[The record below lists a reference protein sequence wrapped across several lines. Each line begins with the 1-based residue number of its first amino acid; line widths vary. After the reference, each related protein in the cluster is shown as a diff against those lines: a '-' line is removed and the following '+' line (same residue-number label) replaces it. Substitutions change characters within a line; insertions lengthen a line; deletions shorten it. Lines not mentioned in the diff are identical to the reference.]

1 MKLRPILPQR
11 ANGCAGRL
19 ETQRPDHM
27 SYNRREADKEGLEGK
42 SGKFGVE
49 GVGSAQTAGKGIST
63 CMREHWGHEHLLGT
77 QKLPIPGEV
86 PMY

>member
-1 MKLRPILPQR
+1 MGVLGDWRHKDLTICHIIEERQIR
-11 ANGCAGRL
+11 KGW
-19 ETQRPDHM
+19 
-27 SYNRREADKEGLEGK
+27 KE
-42 SGKFGVE
+42 SGKFEVE

-86 PMY
+86 PM